1 MDIIGPGMMLDLMW
15 LRCAIFA
22 ACAGVLATGFQIVP
36 RAASSPSP
44 VIRIL
49 TYNIHHGEGS
59 DGVVDL
65 ERLARVIASAAPDLV
80 ALQEVDEKTERS
92 GGVSQVSELGRLT
105 GLRAVFGEAMPFQN
119 GGYGVGV
126 LSRWPV
132 VSVHNRPLPQ
142 PVPDREPRTALTVTV
157 RPAAGLADVTVTST
171 HLDFG
176 RGNARDLQAQALN
189 EMLVEQRGPDQGRN
203 DQALSILAGDL
214 NSGEDSEVVR
224 IVRQHWREIE
234 VPGPTV
240 MSGSGQLIYRLDWL
254 FVRPASRWRVM
265 EARRIEEMTASDHL
279 PVLAVLELTATD

>member
-1 MDIIGPGMMLDLMW
+1 MLDLML
-15 LRCAIFA
+15 LRCAIPA
-22 ACAGVLATGFQIVP
+22 ACAGILAAGFQGVP
-36 RAASSPSP
+36 RAATSPAP
-44 VIRIL
+44 ALRIL

-59 DGVVDL
+59 DGVFDL
-65 ERLARVIASAAPDLV
+65 PRLARVIASAAPDLV
-80 ALQEVDEKTERS
+80 ALQEVDERTERS

-105 GLRAVFGEAMPFQN
+105 GLRPVFGEAMPFQN

-132 VSVHNRPLPQ
+132 LSVNNRPLPR

-157 RPAAGLADVTVTST
+157 RPAAGLGDVTFTST
-171 HLDFG
+171 HFDFG
-176 RGNARDLQAQALN
+176 RGNARDLQAHALN
-189 EMLVEQRGPDQGRN
+189 EMLVGHDQGGN

-224 IVRQHWREIE
+224 IVRQQWREIE

-240 MSGSGQLIYRLDWL
+240 MSGSGQLIFRLDWL
-254 FVRPASRWRVM
+254 FVRPATRWRVI

-279 PVLAVLELTATD
+279 PVLAVLELDAND